1 MFLWNSLF
9 VLDIV
14 YAFVFIWKYAILLCN
29 CFYVC
34 MHILCGSDNIHF
46 YNIYVI
52 LLFCVFCLFFI
63 VFPLLCVF
71 FYVSFCVCVYFVS
84 VCVCFHLYV
93 RFCLSVFLSACV
105 LVCDT
110 LDVLKYLFICFF
122 PWLNI
127 CYISVYVCVIVLSFL
142 FFCGFFVDTYTFF
155 SR

>member
-1 MFLWNSLF
+1 MLF
-9 VLDIV
+9 
-14 YAFVFIWKYAILLCN
+14 YCAIASTYVCI
-29 CFYVC
+29 FYVVL
-34 MHILCGSDNIHF
+34 IIYNLITYTSF
-46 YNIYVI
+46 YCFVCFVCF
-52 LLFCVFCLFFI
+52 LLF
-63 VFPLLCVF
+63 FPLLCVF

-127 CYISVYVCVIVLSFL
+127 CYISVYVCGVEHYYEISSH
-142 FFCGFFVDTYTFF
+142 CSKPI
-155 SR
+155 SRSILRVKKFHT

>member
-1 MFLWNSLF
+1 MLF
-9 VLDIV
+9 
-14 YAFVFIWKYAILLCN
+14 YCAIASTSVCI
-29 CFYVC
+29 FYVVL
-34 MHILCGSDNIHF
+34 IIYNLITYTSF
-46 YNIYVI
+46 YCFVCFVCF
-52 LLFCVFCLFFI
+52 LLF
-63 VFPLLCVF
+63 FPLLCVF

-127 CYISVYVCVIVLSFL
+127 CYISVYVCGVEHYYEISSH
-142 FFCGFFVDTYTFF
+142 CSKPI
-155 SR
+155 SRSILRVKKFHT

>member
-1 MFLWNSLF
+1 MLF
-9 VLDIV
+9 
-14 YAFVFIWKYAILLCN
+14 YCAIASTYVCI
-29 CFYVC
+29 FYVVL
-34 MHILCGSDNIHF
+34 IIYNLITYTSF
-46 YNIYVI
+46 YCFVCFVCF
-52 LLFCVFCLFFI
+52 LLF
-63 VFPLLCVF
+63 FPLLCVF

-127 CYISVYVCVIVLSFL
+127 CYISVYVCGVEHYYEISSH
-142 FFCGFFVDTYTFF
+142 CSKPI
-155 SR
+155 SRSILRVTKFHT

>member
-1 MFLWNSLF
+1 MLF
-9 VLDIV
+9 
-14 YAFVFIWKYAILLCN
+14 YCAIASTYVCI
-29 CFYVC
+29 FYVVL
-34 MHILCGSDNIHF
+34 IIYNLITYTSF
-46 YNIYVI
+46 YCFVCFVCF
-52 LLFCVFCLFFI
+52 LLF
-63 VFPLLCVF
+63 FPLLCVF

-127 CYISVYVCVIVLSFL
+127 CYISVYVCGVEHYYEISSHCSKSISRSILSNF
-142 FFCGFFVDTYTFF
+142 
-155 SR
+155 